1 MRVGRWCAGGGLVLA
16 LLAGACSDEPDASA
30 GEGDL
35 TVVASF
41 FPLADAARH
50 VGGDAVEVT
59 NLTPPGVEPHDLELA
74 PDDLEALQ
82 AADVVVFI
90 GGGFQPAVE
99 DAVADAEGVI
109 VDVLQGIETAPAPPD
124 EAEEGLTVDPHV
136 WLDPELFALAVDEI
150 AAGLSMA
157 DPGGGDAFVGNAASY
172 AERLSELDGEFESAL
187 SGCDQQLLVT
197 NHAAFGYLAAAY
209 GLTQEAISGLEPES
223 EPGPDRLAELTALV
237 EAEGV
242 TTIFTEELVSPEV
255 AQTLAD
261 EAGVD
266 TAVLNT
272 LEGAPEDGG
281 DYVSAM
287 RINLETLRG
296 ALGCG

>member
-1 MRVGRWCAGGGLVLA
+1 MVVRRWPAGVLVLA
-16 LLAGACSDEPDASA
+16 LLLWACSDDPDTSA

-82 AADVVVFI
+82 SADVVVFI

-99 DAVADAEGVI
+99 DAVADAEGVTL
-109 VDVLQGIETAPAPPD
+109 DVLQGIQTSPASAE

-136 WLDPELFALAVDEI
+136 WLDPELFALAVGEI
-150 AAGLSMA
+150 AGGLATAAPDGS
-157 DPGGGDAFVGNAASY
+157 DAFESNAASY
-172 AERLSELDGEFESAL
+172 ADRLSDLDAEFEATL

-197 NHAAFGYLAAAY
+197 NHAAFGYLASAY
-209 GLTQEAISGLEPES
+209 GLRQEAISGLEPES
-223 EPGPDRLAELTALV
+223 EPDPARLAELTALV
-237 EAEGV
+237 EDEGV
-242 TTIFTEELVSPEV
+242 TTVFTEELVSPDV
-255 AQTLAD
+255 AQTLAE

-281 DYVSAM
+281 DYLSAM
-287 RINLETLRG
+287 RTNLETLRG

>member
-1 MRVGRWCAGGGLVLA
+1 MMVRRWSAGALVLA
-16 LLAGACSDEPDASA
+16 LLLGACSDDPDTAA
-30 GEGDL
+30 GEGGL
-35 TVVASF
+35 AVVASF
-41 FPLADAARH
+41 FPVAEAAHH
-50 VGGDAVEVT
+50 VGGDAVEVV

-82 AADVVVFI
+82 SADVVVFI

-109 VDVLQGIETAPAPPD
+109 VDVLRGIETAPAPPD

-136 WLDPELFALAVDEI
+136 WLDPELFAVAVDEI
-150 AAGLSMA
+150 AGGLAMA
-157 DPGGGDAFVGNAASY
+157 DPDGRDAFEDNAASY
-172 AERLSELDGEFESAL
+172 ADRLSELDAEFTSTL
-187 SGCDQQLLVT
+187 SGCDQRLLVT
-197 NHAAFGYLAAAY
+197 NHDAFGYLAAAY

-223 EPGPDRLAELTALV
+223 EPDPARLAELTALV

-242 TTIFTEELVSPEV
+242 TTVFTEELVSPAV
-255 AQTLAD
+255 AQTLAE
-261 EAGVD
+261 EAGVE

-281 DYVSAM
+281 DYLSAM
-287 RINLETLRG
+287 RTNLETLRG